1 MLEGKPAITCRPADL
16 LEPELA
22 TLTEELRTLALE
34 KSIALTEGEGEIDD
48 VLTYALFPQIGLN
61 FLEHRGDP
69 SAFEPAPTGIIE
81 SAPVAAV
88 SPAPSEQPG
97 VYTVKV
103 NGQSYVVEVAPGGDV
118 SAINPAPAP
127 APAAS
132 PAVPAG
138 GATHPLDAPLAG
150 NIFHVN
156 VIAGDTVEV
165 GDVIVVLEAMKME
178 TEVRAQRAGVVAEV
192 MVKVGDKVA
201 VGDPL
206 ISVA

>member
-1 MLEGKPAITCRPADL
+1 M
-16 LEPELA
+16 
-22 TLTEELRTLALE
+22 
-34 KSIALTEGEGEIDD
+34 
-48 VLTYALFPQIGLN
+48 
-61 FLEHRGDP
+61 
-69 SAFEPAPTGIIE
+69 
-81 SAPVAAV
+81 
-88 SPAPSEQPG
+88 
-97 VYTVKV
+97 
-103 NGQSYVVEVAPGGDV
+103 EVATGGDV
-118 SAINPAPAP
+118 SAISPVASAPAT

-132 PAVPAG
+132 AAAIPG

-156 VIAGDTVEV
+156 VIVGDTVEA

-192 MVKVGDKVA
+192 MVSVGDKVA